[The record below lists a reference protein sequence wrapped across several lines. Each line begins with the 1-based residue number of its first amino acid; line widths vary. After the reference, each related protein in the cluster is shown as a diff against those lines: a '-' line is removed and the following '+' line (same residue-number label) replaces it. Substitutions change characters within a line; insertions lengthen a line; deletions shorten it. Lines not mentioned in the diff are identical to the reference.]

1 MKIVAIIGG
10 GAAGFFSAITCKQHQ
25 PQNQVIIFEKAAKVL
40 QKVRISG
47 GGRCNV
53 THACFD
59 PNLLAKNYPRG
70 EKQLL
75 GPFNKFNPTDTIE
88 WFAERGVK
96 LKAEAD
102 GRMFPVTDSS
112 QTIIDC
118 FMSEAEKSG
127 VELRLQCGVDNI
139 RQTEKNRWLLE
150 LQNGKTQH
158 VDAVIVTAGSAH
170 HVWDNLKELGIKT
183 VPPVA
188 SLFTFNIS
196 DARIKNLQ
204 GLSVQAATV
213 RAVNSKLEAV
223 GPLLVTHWGLS
234 GPAVLR
240 LSAWGARELAA
251 QNYRFDI
258 SVNFTQQEY
267 TEVREVLKQYRAS
280 NPKKIVMANPMFDLP
295 KRLWES
301 FVTTPKKFADLSNAE
316 IENIANSLTKAVFH
330 VTGKSTFKD
339 EFVTAGGVDLNEVD
353 FKTMQCKKLPNLYFA
368 GEVLDIDGITGGFN
382 FQSAWT
388 TSFIAGKAAAEDLG
402 KVK

>member
-25 PQNQVIIFEKAAKVL
+25 PNNRVIIFEKAAKVL

-59 PNLLAKNYPRG
+59 PKLLVKNYPRG

-75 GPFNKFNPTDTIE
+75 GPFNKFNPTDTVE
-88 WFAERGVK
+88 WFANRGVK
-96 LKAEAD
+96 LKAESD

-118 FMSEAEKSG
+118 FTHEAEQSG
-127 VELRLQCGVDNI
+127 VELRLQCGVHCIQPTQNGKWI
-139 RQTEKNRWLLE
+139 LE
-150 LQNGKTQH
+150 FQNGKTQH
-158 VDAVIVTAGSAH
+158 ADSVIITAGSAH
-170 HVWDNLKELGIKT
+170 HTWDNLQQLGVKT
-183 VPPVA
+183 VAPVA

-196 DARIKNLQ
+196 DPRIKNLQ
-204 GLSVQAATV
+204 GLSVPNATV
-213 RAVNSKLEAV
+213 NVVNTKLQAK
-223 GPLLVTHWGLS
+223 GPLLITHWGLS

-240 LSAWGARELAA
+240 LSAWGARELASM
-251 QNYRFDI
+251 NYKFNI
-258 SVNFTQQEY
+258 GVNFTEMDFSEAQSF
-267 TEVREVLKQYRAS
+267 LKQYKTNHPRKVV
-280 NPKKIVMANPMFDLP
+280 NANTLFDIP

-301 FVTTPKKFADLSNAE
+301 LITTSKNFADLSNAD
-316 IENIANSLTKAVFH
+316 IENIATQLTKATFN

-339 EFVTAGGVDLNEVD
+339 EFVTAGGIDLNEVD
-353 FKTMQCKKLPNLYFA
+353 FKTMASKKLPNLYFA

-388 TSFIAGKAAAEDLG
+388 TAFIAGKAVADDSG
-402 KVK
+402 SVK